1 MRSVEMK
8 NRCLL
13 YYGNPVGYRTEQGVV
28 ADSMFRRE
36 ELEDWLARKGLAVR
50 WEDGIYDRLS
60 SGGYQKAADNGP
72 ALKSCRIWQLGP
84 SAPAAMRFIGLDR
97 MSGEYGGPDLTRYQ
111 AVFDGTV
118 STNSL
123 DGIWEA
129 FCRRSLGSDGQP
141 LAISDLVELY
151 DYSGSEFYYV
161 DRTAIVPVQL
171 KAPEQESGMT
181 MTLLP
186 KSGKATYFL
195 YSEKEEP
202 TMAKAQTTSENPQG
216 EVSQQD
222 TPVLPMQYDV
232 RIHSIQFDGPCRA
245 TASLNING
253 CFAVRGVKLMEGS
266 NGLFVSMPGQIN
278 SKGEIKDICLPYT
291 REARAELES
300 AVVTAYQQALTQG
313 MNRSPQ
319 SAPDPTAQQAQK
331 MGM

>member
-151 DYSGSEFYYV
+151 DDSGSEFYYV

-195 YSEKEEP
+195 YSEKEEH

-232 RIHSIQFDGPCRA
+232 RIHSIQFAGPCRA

-278 SKGEIKDICLPYT
+278 SKGEIKDICFPYT

>member
-151 DYSGSEFYYV
+151 DDSGSEFYYV

-171 KAPEQESGMT
+171 KTPEQESG
-181 MTLLP
+181 

-278 SKGEIKDICLPYT
+278 SKGEIKDICFPYT

>member
-151 DYSGSEFYYV
+151 DDSGSEFYYV

-181 MTLLP
+181 MTLRP

-278 SKGEIKDICLPYT
+278 SKGEIKDICFPYT

>member
-151 DYSGSEFYYV
+151 DDSGSEFYYV

-181 MTLLP
+181 MT
-186 KSGKATYFL
+186 TYFL

-278 SKGEIKDICLPYT
+278 SKGEIKDICFPYT

>member
-123 DGIWEA
+123 DGIWEV

-151 DYSGSEFYYV
+151 DHSGTEFYYV

-181 MTLLP
+181 MTQRP

-202 TMAKAQTTSENPQG
+202 TMAKAQTTSENHQG

-278 SKGEIKDICLPYT
+278 SKGEIKDICFPYT